1 MFLYHKRFRSAF
13 LYSWTLRPYN
23 INKSTSPQIYKK
35 AFVDYIRSDKSIDGE
50 SATHCFLNFDSRTLA
65 SIDRFRD
72 SLKICLTIR
81 SRYMS
86 CKRWKIG
93 RTHREIAKKR
103 RGGLLAP
110 RRFVRNRSYSP
121 IYVCVWLC
129 PRWLVTVNVNH
140 APMLGYSSFR
150 LFSLAVFS
158 VPDIPLARMHTV
170 GVFLRLFLSL
180 FFTNSALLI
189 STSNGL
195 FSLFIISRSARTRF
209 SPVRL
214 YALAQSRCISM
225 ETAN

>member
-1 MFLYHKRFRSAF
+1 MFLYRKRFRSAF
-13 LYSWTLRPYN
+13 LYSWTLRPHN

-50 SATHCFLNFDSRTLA
+50 S

-110 RRFVRNRSYSP
+110 HRFMRNRSYSP
-121 IYVCVWLC
+121 IHVCVWLC

-140 APMLGYSSFR
+140 APMLGYSSFH

-170 GVFLRLFLSL
+170 GVFLRLSLSL

-195 FSLFIISRSARTRF
+195 FSLFIISRSARTRS